1 MIYYKRLIWT
11 ESIYIYKNIP
21 IVTQL
26 WSAIKNLIRFDI
38 YIIDMESIISFE
50 KKKEREKKRT
60 GLKSREKLATLNAFL
75 SPLRKYFV
83 GAASKVG
90 SRSGIKSV
98 TQKILFLLFP
108 ILLAFLPFLFRPTT
122 LAT

>member
-1 MIYYKRLIWT
+1 
-11 ESIYIYKNIP
+11 
-21 IVTQL
+21 
-26 WSAIKNLIRFDI
+26 
-38 YIIDMESIISFE
+38 MESIISFE
-50 KKKEREKKRT
+50 KKKEREKKKM
-60 GLKSREKLATLNAFL
+60 GLKSREKLTLNAFL

>member
-1 MIYYKRLIWT
+1 
-11 ESIYIYKNIP
+11 
-21 IVTQL
+21 
-26 WSAIKNLIRFDI
+26 
-38 YIIDMESIISFE
+38 MESIISFE
-50 KKKEREKKRT
+50 KKKEREKKKM

-98 TQKILFLLFP
+98 TQKILLFP